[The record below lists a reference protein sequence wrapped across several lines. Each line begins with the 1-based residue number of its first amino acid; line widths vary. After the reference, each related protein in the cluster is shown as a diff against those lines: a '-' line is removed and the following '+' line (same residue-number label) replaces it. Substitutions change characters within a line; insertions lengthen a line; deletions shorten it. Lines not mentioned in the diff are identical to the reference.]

1 MKQILMP
8 LLHINP
14 EQKCTEDL
22 KNDYKVVRYLA
33 GMKFSLGENQNC

>member
-8 LLHINP
+8 LLPINP
-14 EQKCTEDL
+14 AQKCMEGL
-22 KNDYKVVRYLA
+22 KKDYKVVRYLA